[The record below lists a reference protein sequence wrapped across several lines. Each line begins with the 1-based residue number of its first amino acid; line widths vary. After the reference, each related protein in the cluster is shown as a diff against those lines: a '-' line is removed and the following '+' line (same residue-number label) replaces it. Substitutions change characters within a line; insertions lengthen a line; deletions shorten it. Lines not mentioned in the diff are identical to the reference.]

1 MSFLGVG
8 VMAALL
14 AWESQLD
21 EAPLTLSAEERA
33 GRGLYLRECVEGLK
47 RIDDQCLKGRY

>member
-1 MSFLGVG
+1 
-8 VMAALL
+8 MAALL